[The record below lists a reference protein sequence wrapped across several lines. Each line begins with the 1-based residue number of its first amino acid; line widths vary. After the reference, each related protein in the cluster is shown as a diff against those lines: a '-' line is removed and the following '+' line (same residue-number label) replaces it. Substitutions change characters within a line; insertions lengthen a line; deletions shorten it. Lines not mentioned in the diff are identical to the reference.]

1 MTIATQRQTENPTRG
16 AKMTPDA
23 LETNDLGTLDQS
35 GDAPVLRYERH
46 LAHAPE
52 KVWRAL
58 TEPDQLAAW
67 FPTTIEGEPVA
78 GAALRFSFPPELPI
92 EPMHG
97 EVVRSEPPRLLEF
110 TWGPDTLRFELG
122 GSGDG
127 TVLRVSVTL
136 DELGKA
142 ARDGAGW
149 HSCLELLALRL
160 DDRPDPERSS
170 DIWRRVHPS
179 YVERFGAEASTL
191 GPPQEWEDA
200 HGEA

>member
-1 MTIATQRQTENPTRG
+1 
-16 AKMTPDA
+16 MTPDA

-35 GDAPVLRYERH
+35 GAAPVLRYERRLTH
-46 LAHAPE
+46 SPE

-58 TEPDQLAAW
+58 TEPEQLAAW
-67 FPTTIEGEPVA
+67 FPTTIEGARVA
-78 GAALRFSFPPELPI
+78 GAALRFSFPPEMPI
-92 EPMHG
+92 GPMQG
-97 EVVRSEPPRLLEF
+97 EVVRIEPPRLLEF
-110 TWGPDTLRFELG
+110 TWGPDTLRFELA

-127 TVLRVSVTL
+127 TVLSLSVIL
-136 DELGKA
+136 EELGKA

-149 HSCLELLALRL
+149 HSCLELLALEL
-160 DDRPDPERSS
+160 DNRPDRGQSS

-179 YVERFGAEASTL
+179 YVEHFGAEASTL